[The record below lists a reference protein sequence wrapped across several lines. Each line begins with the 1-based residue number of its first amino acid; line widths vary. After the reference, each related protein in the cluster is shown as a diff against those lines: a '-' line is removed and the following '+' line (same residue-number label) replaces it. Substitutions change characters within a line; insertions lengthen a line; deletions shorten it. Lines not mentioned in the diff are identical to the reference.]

1 MEKRILVT
9 AAGGNQ
15 GKILIPK
22 LAKAGFTVRAMRFSK
37 GADEL
42 LALGASDVVIG
53 DASNPNDIEK
63 AMEGV
68 STIYHVGPTAHP
80 REKAMGLTVIEAAR
94 KAGDK
99 HLIYSSTM
107 HAATSEM
114 VPHRVKNEI
123 EEQLVQS
130 GVEFTILKPSGY
142 MVPRFLQSAFTTGTL
157 HVFFDPD
164 RGQAKTSLDDF
175 TDVVVKIA
183 SERERHFA
191 ASYELNSDVCHSVR
205 EIVGM
210 ISKVTKKDINIHRIS
225 VERLLRGVYGSSF
238 DPDELQYEINA
249 FQSMATWCDKHDL
262 VGNTNVM
269 TWLLNRNPM
278 TMAAYIQQQWGYIRP
293 MRSR

>member
-1 MEKRILVT
+1 MEKKILVT

-22 LAKAGFTVRAMRFSK
+22 AAKAGFTVRAMRRSK

-42 LALGASDVVIG
+42 LAIGASEVVIG
-53 DASNPNDIEK
+53 DASNPNDVAK

-80 REKAMGLTVIEAAR
+80 DEAAMGLAVIEAAR

-99 HLIYSSTM
+99 HLIYSSTL

-123 EEQLVQS
+123 EEQLIQS
-130 GVEFTILKPSGY
+130 GVDFTILKPSGY
-142 MVPRFLQSAFTTGTL
+142 MVPGFLQSAFAMGTL
-157 HVFFDPD
+157 HVFHDPD
-164 RGQAKTSLDDF
+164 RGQAKTNLDDL

-191 ASYELNSDVCHSVR
+191 ASYELNSDVCHSIH
-205 EIVGM
+205 EIARM
-210 ISKVTKKDINIHRIS
+210 ISEVTKRNINVERVS
-225 VERLLRGVYGSSF
+225 VEQLLRARYGSSF
-238 DPDELQYEINA
+238 DADKLRYEIDA
-249 FQSMATWCDKHDL
+249 FRSMATWCDKYDL

-269 TWLLNRNPM
+269 KWLLDRNPM
-278 TMAAYIQQQWGYIRP
+278 TMAAYIRQQWEIFVG
-293 MRSR
+293 